1 MMKKISPIEICV
13 ISTYVGAN
21 FSSRSQRMRL
31 LREQVAK
38 ISQEQIQQK
47 NNSSSASAIIAHTQK
62 MEKLENIFAHAE
74 AVISKV
80 RSAQISDSL
89 KDVTWDELQRWQ
101 DADNNV
107 NNSHHHNN
115 NNSNGS
121 SSRPGSQHNGQGSNN
136 NNGRLGN
143 ENNSPTRLHSRASNQ
158 QPISFP
164 ARDASQLL
172 TQIIE
177 LLRLWNAQKRQLVE
191 QFATHS
197 TIANVMD
204 QSIAA
209 RRQSTINGGE
219 ASGVFKTMTD
229 GVDGGGDVTTNSSS
243 SLLAHQKKGSS
254 IFVPAKR
261 GVAPDSSVF
270 MAEGSNTN
278 ANNNKISTPT
288 PPISGNGIGTMAR
301 SWSAA
306 ATISQQQ
313 QQQQQLHQ
321 QQQEMAASARVRN
334 PRSIRQ
340 FIAASNTLVRSARRH
355 VEAQRQASQRGE
367 SPQFESESLVHLR
380 VVGSKQK
387 DEK

>member
-1 MMKKISPIEICV
+1 MKKISPIEICV

-31 LREQVAK
+31 LREQISK
-38 ISQEQIQQK
+38 ISQQQLQQK
-47 NNSSSASAIIAHTQK
+47 SNNSTSTASAIIAQTQK

-80 RSAQISDSL
+80 RSAQISDNL

-101 DADNNV
+101 DADNNA
-107 NNSHHHNN
+107 NSNHN
-115 NNSNGS
+115 NNSNNRSQNS
-121 SSRPGSQHNGQGSNN
+121 SQSRPGSQHNGQGNNSNSNN
-136 NNGRLGN
+136 GGG

-191 QFATHS
+191 QFATHA
-197 TIANVMD
+197 TTANLMD
-204 QSIAA
+204 QSVAA

-219 ASGVFKTMTD
+219 ASGVFTED
-229 GVDGGGDVTTNSSS
+229 VVGGGGGDTNSANASS
-243 SLLAHQKKGSS
+243 FLLAQQKKGSS
-254 IFVPAKR
+254 IFAPVKR
-261 GVAPDSSVF
+261 GIAPDASVF
-270 MAEGSNTN
+270 MAEGSNN
-278 ANNNKISTPT
+278 NNNNNKISTPT
-288 PPISGNGIGTMAR
+288 PPISGNGAGTMAR
-301 SWSAA
+301 PWSAA

-313 QQQQQLHQ
+313 QLQQ
-321 QQQEMAASARVRN
+321 QQQEMALSARVRN

-380 VVGSKQK
+380 VVGNKQNQDK
-387 DEK
+387 